1 MTSTPEQAVYNLMQ
15 KDPTIL
21 AVAVISGKNNI
32 TYQTNNWDISP
43 DIGQVTSSWVGQNA
57 QFIKISGVKYSI
69 LQMTGERL
77 TAISIRGEG
86 SIVAAKDD
94 EYKIIA
100 YVSPDGDMRG
110 AMMDTARALGEMS
123 AKQSYL
129 DGSASLGK
137 GYNAPVQSVG
147 SHNIDPGLKSEIQLF
162 LDWVKD
168 NEGLAGYIKYYLQ
181 QNNIQIISQLSK
193 IYISLKT
200 IFGL

>member
-21 AVAVISGKNNI
+21 AVAVITGKDNI

-43 DIGQVTSSWVGQNA
+43 DIGQVISSWTGQNA

-69 LQMTGERL
+69 LQMTAERL

-94 EYKIIA
+94 EHKIIA

-110 AMMDTARALGEMS
+110 SMMDTARALGEMS
-123 AKQSYL
+123 TKTSYL
-129 DGSASLGK
+129 NDSTSLGK
-137 GYNAPVQSVG
+137 GYTAPVQSVG
-147 SHNIDPGLKSEIQLF
+147 GHNIDPGLKSEIQLF